1 MKTEKE
7 VLLKIYRRFSKNES
21 ILILKNKIKELEFKK
36 GELISELEEL
46 KNTDKNI
53 KYKLL
58 YKQSLNTIKKEKEKY
73 KDLEIRYFS
82 LLAKTTKN
90 E

>member
-1 MKTEKE
+1 MKNEKE

-21 ILILKNKIKELEFKK
+21 ILILKNKIKELEFKN
-36 GELISELEEL
+36 GELISELQEL

-53 KYKLL
+53 KYKIL
-58 YKQSLNTIKKEKEKY
+58 YKESLNTLKKEKEKY
-73 KDLEIRYFS
+73 KDLEIRYYT
-82 LLAKTTKN
+82 LLAKITKN